1 MSLKMTIDDAT
12 YHYDLVGVGETI
24 VLLHGFTGSMK
35 TWEPFIDAWRTD
47 FSILTIDLPGHG
59 ETTIPSGRTMEEFAN
74 DLKVM
79 LERLKIESCHL
90 LGYSL
95 GGRTALSFAMYYP
108 EMVQSIILESAS
120 PGLRTM
126 KERFIRR
133 TNDAALASRI
143 EKEGVAEFVSFWE
156 AIPLFETQK
165 HLPEAVQKTIRQER
179 IKQTKAG
186 LAMSLRFM
194 GTGRQPSWWEV
205 LHTIYLP
212 VHLIVG
218 TLDEKF
224 VRMNKQM
231 EKLLPKATL
240 TEINKAGHTVHV
252 EQPEKFAKLVIEQL
266 KNRNNNW
273 Y

>member
-35 TWEPFIDAWRTD
+35 TWEPFIEKWRKD

-59 ETTIPSGRTMEEFAN
+59 ETTISSGRTMEQFAN
-74 DLKVM
+74 DLKTM
-79 LERLKIESCHL
+79 LDRLKIAQCHL

-126 KERFIRR
+126 KERLARR
-133 TNDAALASRI
+133 GNDAALASRI
-143 EKEGVAEFVSFWE
+143 ETEGVTEFVDFWE
-156 AIPLFETQK
+156 NISLFQTQK

-179 IKQTKAG
+179 INQTKAG

-194 GTGRQPSWWEV
+194 GTGRQPSWWEA
-205 LHTIYLP
+205 LHTIKIP

-218 TLDEKF
+218 TLDDKF
-224 VRMNKQM
+224 VH
-231 EKLLPKATL
+231 
-240 TEINKAGHTVHV
+240 INKEMKNLLQNANLTQIKDAGHTVHV
-252 EQPEKFAKLVIEQL
+252 EQPEKFAKIVIEQI
-266 KNRNNNW
+266 KK
-273 Y
+273 

>member
-12 YHYDLVGVGETI
+12 YHYDLVGVGETV

-35 TWEPFIDAWRTD
+35 TWEPFIEKWRRE

-59 ETTIPSGRTMEEFAN
+59 ETVVTTGRTMKQFAD
-74 DLKVM
+74 DLKTM
-79 LERLKIESCHL
+79 LDRLKIRKCHL

-120 PGLRTM
+120 PGLPTM
-126 KERFIRR
+126 KERLARR
-133 TNDAALASRI
+133 KNDAALARRI
-143 EKEGVAEFVSFWE
+143 EREGLVDFVNFWE
-156 AIPLFETQK
+156 DISLFQTQK
-165 HLPEAVQKTIRQER
+165 NLPEAVQEAIRQER
-179 IKQTKAG
+179 INQTSAG

-194 GTGRQPSWWEV
+194 GTGRQPSWWEE
-205 LHTIYLP
+205 LHTIKIP

-224 VRMNKQM
+224 VQINTEMK
-231 EKLLPKATL
+231 KLLPKARL
-240 TEINKAGHTVHV
+240 TQINNAGHTVHL
-252 EQPEKFAKLVIEQL
+252 EQPEKFAKIVIEQI
-266 KNRNNNW
+266 KK
-273 Y
+273 